1 MMLRL
6 NSENGFVVQQSSDV
20 MEYDNHI
27 KEWED
32 WMSWWEEMEDLLDY
46 QSQCID

>member
-1 MMLRL
+1 MVLRL

-27 KEWED
+27 KEWEE